1 MRVRPIETRT
11 YDNYILVAEKLNAA
25 GIAKCSADPDDQIT
39 HCFHSS
45 SEQFDNIRRYETT
58 IERSYYRA
66 ITELRKLQKE
76 RKKTEIG
83 SVSQK
88 PMASIRPAISHP
100 EPPPE
105 IGSVSQSGDSTEP
118 RASGSVKKS
127 N

>member
-58 IERSYYRA
+58 IERCYCRV
-66 ITELRKLQKE
+66 ITEIRKLQKE
-76 RKKTEIG
+76 RKKTELE

-88 PMASIRPAISHP
+88 PAAPIRPPATP
-100 EPPPE
+100 
-105 IGSVSQSGDSTEP
+105 TEP
-118 RASGSVKKS
+118 CPSR
-127 N
+127 